1 MKKITL
7 AAVLALATLGASA
20 QVTLS
25 GKYSIWGDSTKTGT
39 ADRTGTMVT
48 DPTSNITFGV
58 KEDLGG
64 GLSARAVVETTLG
77 TTNSVDR
84 TNNTQL
90 GDRQA
95 TVGLAG
101 KMGSVDV
108 GRNVHSQFVALA
120 SNDSFSALY
129 GSIAGD
135 VHNLRGLRFSNG
147 AFFATNLGPV
157 NATFDRSNNGSGVE
171 DVTSASLG
179 ARLGPVNAVVA
190 NHVNAAGTE
199 KSTVVGAN
207 ARLGNTA
214 VFYSHSDNQSL
225 TAGETKKGDLV
236 GISQGF
242 GAVTAKASYGRTNTE
257 VKAYNVGL
265 DYNLSKR
272 TAVGV
277 AYRSVDLAGATQDIK
292 QVGVGITHR
301 F

>member
-20 QVTLS
+20 QVTIS
-25 GKYSIWGDSTKTGT
+25 GKYSIWGDSTKTGD
-39 ADRTGTMVT
+39 ARTGTMVT
-48 DPTSNITFGV
+48 DPTSNIAIGV

-77 TTNSVDR
+77 TTNTVDG
-84 TNNTQL
+84 TNNTQF
-90 GDRQA
+90 GDRQS

-101 KMGSVDV
+101 KLGSIDV

-147 AFFATNLGPV
+147 AFVATNLGPV
-157 NATFDRSNNGSGVE
+157 TATYDRSNNGAGVE

-179 ARLGPVNAVVA
+179 AAVGPVNAVVA
-190 NHVNAAGTE
+190 NYVNATGTE

-207 ARLGNTA
+207 AKMGGTN
-214 VFYSHSDNQSL
+214 VFYSHSDNHSATL
-225 TAGETKKGDLV
+225 GETKKGDLI
-236 GISQGF
+236 GASQAF
-242 GAVTAKASYGRTNTE
+242 GAYTAKVSYGRTNTE
-257 VKAYNVGL
+257 VKAYNVGV

-277 AYRSVDLAGATQDIK
+277 AYRVVDLAGTTNDIK
-292 QVGVGITHR
+292 QLGVGLTHR

>member
-20 QVTLS
+20 QVTVS
-25 GKYSIWGDSTKTGT
+25 GKYSVWGDSTKTGD
-39 ADRTGTMVT
+39 ARTGTMVT
-48 DPTSNITFGV
+48 DPTSNITIGV

-77 TTNSVDR
+77 TTNSVDG
-84 TNNTQL
+84 TSNTQF
-90 GDRQA
+90 GDRQS

-101 KMGSVDV
+101 KMGSVDL
-108 GRNVHSQFVALA
+108 GRNVHSQFLAIA

-147 AFFATNLGPV
+147 AFVSTSFGPI
-157 NATFDRSNNGSGVE
+157 NATYDRSNNGAGVE

-190 NHVNAAGTE
+190 NYVNAAGTE
-199 KSTVVGAN
+199 KSTVVGGSAK
-207 ARLGNTA
+207 LGKTA
-214 VFYSHSDNQSL
+214 VFYSHSDNHSA
-225 TAGETKKGDLV
+225 TAGETKKGDLI
-236 GISQGF
+236 GASQAF
-242 GAVTAKASYGRTNTE
+242 GAYTAKVSYGRTNTE
-257 VKAYNVGL
+257 VKAYNVGV
-265 DYNLSKR
+265 DYALSKR
-272 TAVGV
+272 TQVGV
-277 AYRSVDLAGATQDIK
+277 AYRNVDLAGATQDIK

>member
-7 AAVLALATLGASA
+7 AAVLALATLGAGA
-20 QVTLS
+20 QVTID
-25 GKYSIWGDSTKTGT
+25 GKYSIWGDSTKTGS
-39 ADRTGTMVT
+39 ARTGTMVT
-48 DPTSNITFGV
+48 DPTSNIRFGV

-77 TTNSVDR
+77 TTNSVDG
-84 TNNTQL
+84 TSNTQL
-90 GDRQA
+90 GDRQS

-101 KMGSVDV
+101 KMGSIDL
-108 GRNVHSQFVALA
+108 GRNVHSEFLA
-120 SNDSFSALY
+120 IANNDSFSALY

-147 AFFATNLGPV
+147 AFVATSLGPV
-157 NATFDRSNNGSGVE
+157 TATYDRSNNGAGVE

-179 ARLGPVNAVVA
+179 AALGPVNGVVA
-190 NHVNAAGTE
+190 NYVNAAGTE

-207 ARLGNTA
+207 AKLGGTN
-214 VFYSHSDNQSL
+214 VFYSHSDNHSA
-225 TAGETKKGDLV
+225 TVGETKKGDLI
-236 GISQGF
+236 GASQAF
-242 GAVTAKASYGRTNTE
+242 GAYTAKASYGRTNTE
-257 VKAYNVGL
+257 VKAYNVGV

-277 AYRSVDLAGATQDIK
+277 AYRVVDLAGTTNDIK
-292 QVGVGITHR
+292 QVGVGLTHR

>member
-7 AAVLALATLGASA
+7 AAVMALATLGASA
-20 QVTLS
+20 QVTVS
-25 GKYSIWGDSTKTGT
+25 GKYSTFVDSTSTGGT
-39 ADRTGTMVT
+39 RTGTMVV

-77 TTNSVDR
+77 TTNSVDG
-84 TNNTQL
+84 TSNTQF

-95 TVGLAG
+95 TVGVAG
-101 KMGSVDV
+101 RMGSIDL
-108 GRNVHSQFVALA
+108 GRNVHSQFLALA

-147 AFFATNLGPV
+147 AFMATRVGPI
-157 NATFDRSNNGSGVE
+157 NATYDRSNNGAGVE
-171 DVTSASLG
+171 DVASASLG
-179 ARLGPVNAVVA
+179 AALGPVNAVVA
-190 NHVNAAGTE
+190 NYTNAAGTE

-207 ARLGNTA
+207 AKLGGTN
-214 VFYSHSDNQSL
+214 VFYSHSDNHSATL
-225 TAGETKKGDLV
+225 GETKKGDLI
-236 GISQGF
+236 GASQTF
-242 GAVTAKASYGRTNTE
+242 GAYTAKASYGRTNTE
-257 VKAYNVGL
+257 VKAYNVGV
-265 DYNLSKR
+265 DYALSKR
-272 TAVGV
+272 TQVGV
-277 AYRSVDLAGATQDIK
+277 AYRVVDLTGSAQDIK